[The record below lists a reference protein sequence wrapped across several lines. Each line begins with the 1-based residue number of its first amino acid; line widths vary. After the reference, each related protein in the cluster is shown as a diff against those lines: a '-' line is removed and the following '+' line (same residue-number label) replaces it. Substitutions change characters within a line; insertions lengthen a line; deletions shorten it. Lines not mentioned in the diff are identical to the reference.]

1 MGGDCTDAIPTLY
14 PMNSKLYIAGVG
26 MTTFGRHT
34 ERSLQSLAQE
44 ALDAALADAGATLQ
58 DIGQVFYGG
67 VTQGPLQ
74 GQNAVPGEILVS
86 KLGLSGLPVWNVENA
101 CASGTSAFQ
110 LAVQSLRAGSCDIA
124 LAIAAEKMNIPDKAR
139 ALAMFEGGWDV
150 LEGDRNAAML
160 LALGEGVVVPDGS
173 ESSRPYSQFMAIYA
187 AKCRFWMKTFG
198 TTQRQIAA
206 VAAKNHQHSVHN
218 PLSQYRQPFTVDEV
232 LAAAPITYPLTIP
245 MCAPLTDGAA
255 AVLVCNEAGLNK
267 LQGLRSRAV
276 EVAATAIATARAFTE
291 SDFLRYEDAVC
302 RRAARAAYEQAGIG
316 PHDVNVVEVHDATA
330 MGEVMA
336 VEFLDLLPMGGA
348 GPAAL
353 AGDLSIGGRLPVN
366 PSGGLECKGHPI
378 GATGLGQ
385 IHELVTQLR
394 GEAGLR
400 QVSGAR
406 VALQEN
412 GGGMA
417 GYEEAVVTVNVF
429 KR

>member
-1 MGGDCTDAIPTLY
+1 MTTSI
-14 PMNSKLYIAGVG
+14 YIVGVG

-34 ERSLQSLAQE
+34 ERSLQSLGQE
-44 ALDAALADAGATLQ
+44 ALDAALADAGAEIQ

-74 GQNAVPGEILVS
+74 GQNAVPGEILVA
-86 KLGLSGLPVWNVENA
+86 KLGLRGMPVWNVENA

-110 LAVQSLRAGSCDIA
+110 LAVQALRSGSCDIA

-150 LEGDRNAAML
+150 LEGEKNAAML
-160 LALGEGVVVPDGS
+160 MALGHGIESPEGS
-173 ESSRPYSQFMAIYA
+173 ESSRPYSKFMAIYA
-187 AKCRFWMKTFG
+187 AKCRHWMKTFG

-218 PLSQYRQPFTVDEV
+218 ALSQYRQPFTVDEV
-232 LAAAPITYPLTIP
+232 LAAPPITYPLTIP
-245 MCAPLTDGAA
+245 MCAPLTDGSA
-255 AVLVCNEAGLNK
+255 AVVVCTEAGLNK
-267 LQGLRSRAV
+267 LQGRRSRAIQ
-276 EVAATAIATARAFTE
+276 VAATAIATATAYTE
-291 SDFLRYEDAVC
+291 EQFLRYDQAVC
-302 RRAARAAYEQAGIG
+302 RRAANAAYEQAGID
-316 PHDVNVVEVHDATA
+316 PRDVHVVEVHDATA

-336 VEFLDLLPMGGA
+336 VEYLNLVPMGGA

-353 AGDLSIGGRLPVN
+353 AGELSIGGRLPVN

-400 QVSGAR
+400 QVQGAR

-412 GGGMA
+412 GGGMS
-417 GYEEAVVTVNVF
+417 GYEEAVVTVNIF
-429 KR
+429 TR

>member
-1 MGGDCTDAIPTLY
+1 MT
-14 PMNSKLYIAGVG
+14 SKLYIAGVG

-34 ERSLQSLAQE
+34 ERTLQSLGQE
-44 ALDAALADAGATLQ
+44 ALDAALADAGASTQ

-74 GQNAVPGEILVS
+74 GQNAVPGEILVA
-86 KLGLSGLPVWNVENA
+86 KLGLRGLPVWNVENA

-110 LAVQSLRAGSCDIA
+110 LAVQALRAGSCDIA
-124 LAIAAEKMNIPDKAR
+124 LAVAAEKMNIPDKAR

-150 LEGDRNAAML
+150 LEGEKNAAML
-160 LALGEGVVVPDGS
+160 MALGEGVAVPEGS
-173 ESSRPYSQFMAIYA
+173 ESTRPYSKFMAIYA
-187 AKCRFWMKTFG
+187 AKCRYWMKTFG

-218 PLSQYRQPFTVDEV
+218 PLSQYRQAFTVDEV

-255 AVLVCNEAGLNK
+255 AVIVCTEAGLNR
-267 LQGLRSRAV
+267 LQGQRSRAV
-276 EVAATAIATARAFTE
+276 RVAATAIATARAFTE
-291 SDFLRYEDAVC
+291 AEFLRYDEAVC
-302 RRAARAAYEQAGIG
+302 RRAARAAYEQAGVG
-316 PHDVNVVEVHDATA
+316 PQDVSVVEVHDATA

-336 VEFLDLLPMGGA
+336 VEYLDLVPMGGA

-353 AGDLSIGGRLPVN
+353 AGELSIGGRLPVN

-394 GEAGLR
+394 GEAGPR
-400 QVSGAR
+400 QVEGAR

-417 GYEEAVVTVNVF
+417 GYEEAVVTVNLF
-429 KR
+429 TR